1 MKKKVAGKI
10 VMFLSTYVLNES
22 RLQQTK
28 LLNNLEPEIKA
39 RTKQLSR
46 VDPKFEFVYK
56 KTCTVIQKP

>member
-1 MKKKVAGKI
+1 
-10 VMFLSTYVLNES
+10 MFLSTYVLNES